1 MQINLPWGDLW
12 TFYKQ
17 APLDIKVD
25 ILHQLDMD
33 MFMTT
38 SSTKVRKEVLED
50 APQDVRERY
59 ITAIPLVTYEQ
70 ATRRIHN
77 ILQNRR

>member
-1 MQINLPWGDLW
+1 MKINLAWGDMW

-38 SSTKVRKEVLED
+38 ASTKVRKEVLED

-59 ITAIPLVTYEQ
+59 ATIIPLVTHEQ